1 MRKLTIKQSI
11 TFTIAIAVFISMQA
25 VYGYIDP
32 YEYSDDPKLMNSI
45 TKLNALEK
53 LVIYCYDHADR
64 PNPIQD
70 LVDKGLID
78 SSYQGQDCKTVKNTF
93 DIVDQETAQLMSISP
108 HWSWNKP
115 ECPEGYSMD
124 DGTCIQTDYLECKRD
139 QTKTEKECDR
149 LIGE

>member
-1 MRKLTIKQSI
+1 MKYYYI
-11 TFTIAIAVFISMQA
+11 FGIAVLISIQT

-45 TKLNALEK
+45 IKTNALEK

-78 SSYQGQDCKTVKNTF
+78 SSYQGQDCKTVKSAF
-93 DIVDQETAQLMSISP
+93 DIADQEGAQLMRDST
-108 HWSWNKP
+108 HWSWNQP
-115 ECPEGYSMD
+115 ECLQGYSMD

-139 QTKTEKECDR
+139 QSKTQKECDL